1 MSSLHRHDFKM
12 DTNQKNAVYLDYN
25 ATTPVAQPVKEAV
38 DFALSYL
45 WGNPS
50 SGHRIGRLSRASVEA
65 AREKVALLIGAQA
78 EEIIFTSGGTES
90 NNMVLLGLA
99 GDLSQ
104 RGKHLITSKI
114 EHPSVMNPCLHLL
127 EKGWDITFVGV
138 DQNGLIKIEEIDSAL
153 RPDTV
158 LVSIMLA
165 NNETG
170 VIQPLDKVAELLHG
184 RGVLLHADGAQA
196 VGKIPIDTNVLKVD
210 YLTVAGHKLYAP
222 KGIGALFCRKGA
234 PVPRLLSG
242 AGQERGIRPG
252 TEPVPLA
259 VGLGKACEF
268 VAQDLEQEAKRQH
281 DLREELFT
289 LLKRTGH
296 RIIRFGGPENTL
308 PNTLNISFPGKVGS
322 QVLENA
328 PGLMASTGAACHDR
342 SIKISHV
349 IAAMDV
355 PKRVAIGAIRLSL
368 GRFTT
373 RTDIT
378 LAAKAISSAL
388 GRP

>member
-1 MSSLHRHDFKM
+1 MYTEQR
-12 DTNQKNAVYLDYN
+12 NVVYLDYN
-25 ATTPVAQPVKEAV
+25 ATTPVAPPVKEAV

-50 SGHRIGRLSRASVEA
+50 SGHRLGRLAKAAVEA
-65 AREKVALLIGAQA
+65 AREKVAMLIGARG

-90 NNMVLLGLA
+90 NNMVLLGLTE
-99 GDLSQ
+99 DLSKKG
-104 RGKHLITSKI
+104 RHIITSKI
-114 EHPSVMNPCLHLL
+114 EHPSVMNPCLSLL
-127 EKGWDITFVGV
+127 EKGWDVTFVGV
-138 DQNGLIKIEEIDSAL
+138 DQDGLIKIDEVKDAL

-170 VIQPLDKVAELLHG
+170 VIQPLAKMASLLRK
-184 RGVLLHADGAQA
+184 RGVLLHADAAQA
-196 VGKIPIDTNVLKVD
+196 VGKIPIDIDALKVD

-222 KGIGALFCRKGA
+222 KGIGALFCRKG
-234 PVPRLLSG
+234 VPIPKLLSG
-242 AGQERGIRPG
+242 AGQEKGARPG

-268 VAQDLEQEAKRQH
+268 VMQDLEMETRRQH

-296 RIIRFGGPENTL
+296 RIIRFGSPENTL
-308 PNTLNISFPGKVGS
+308 PNTLNVSFPGKTGS

-349 IAAMDV
+349 IAAMNV
-355 PKRVAIGAIRLSL
+355 PKRVAIGAIRMSL

-373 RTDIT
+373 RTDII
-378 LAAKAISSAL
+378 LAAKAISVAL
-388 GRP
+388 GRS